1 MSHYSF
7 LQCDTDCA
15 KGDQDFQDT
24 GEHTPHL
31 LSHIF
36 TGTNANRM
44 REIVVT
50 FMEEHLEDAYKLAK
64 PWLDRKK
71 TTFGDYK
78 KFIKKKYS
86 KFDEL
91 ALMFFAL
98 GSKSHICVIFRDDT
112 MWTTCESGSKDDCD
126 IIFLYRGNLFFD
138 EVEEVDGGE
147 PEKED
152 EWVPTQEDYEHEK
165 EDMALEREGMEGEE
179 VEQDIDIEGVE
190 QEEEKTEEITTKEK
204 ETKSKDE
211 EVKKTE
217 KPEGVEKKTMV
228 GHDPKLYKQYQY
240 HSTPA
245 LGQLAKRK
253 RMK

>member
-1 MSHYSF
+1 MLAINSGQYIIQSPPVRETAIKKLNNITPECSFSPEKFLLRYYILLMSHYSF

-31 LSHIF
+31 LSHTF

-91 ALMFFAL
+91 ALMLFAL

-112 MWTTCESGSKDDCD
+112 TWTTCESGSRDDCD
-126 IIFLYRGNLFFD
+126 IIFLYRGNL
-138 EVEEVDGGE
+138 
-147 PEKED
+147 
-152 EWVPTQEDYEHEK
+152 
-165 EDMALEREGMEGEE
+165 L
-179 VEQDIDIEGVE
+179 
-190 QEEEKTEEITTKEK
+190 
-204 ETKSKDE
+204 
-211 EVKKTE
+211 
-217 KPEGVEKKTMV
+217 
-228 GHDPKLYKQYQY
+228 L
-240 HSTPA
+240 
-245 LGQLAKRK
+245 
-253 RMK
+253 

>member
-1 MSHYSF
+1 M
-7 LQCDTDCA
+7 QCDTNCA
-15 KGDQDFQDT
+15 KGDQNFQDT

-31 LSHIF
+31 LSHTF
-36 TGTNANRM
+36 TGTNANKM

-50 FMEEHLEDAYKLAK
+50 FMEEHLQDAYKLAK

-98 GSKSHICVIFRDDT
+98 GSKSHICVIFRDNT
-112 MWTTCESGSKDDCD
+112 MWTTCESGSKDD

-152 EWVPTQEDYEHEK
+152 EWLPTQEDYDHEK
-165 EDMALEREGMEGEE
+165 EDEALEREGEE
-179 VEQDIDIEGVE
+179 LEQDVEVDIEGVE
-190 QEEEKTEEITTKEK
+190 EEKSGEI
-204 ETKSKDE
+204 
-211 EVKKTE
+211 KKTD
-217 KPEGVEKKTMV
+217 KPESVEKKDH
-228 GHDPKLYKQYQY
+228 GW
-240 HSTPA
+240 A
-245 LGQLAKRK
+245 
-253 RMK
+253 